1 VSYWKKYSDMKN
13 SFQYRLLQAMALIML
28 SACSTNYVPKPA
40 GYPRIDFPEKKY
52 TDYNSECPFTFRYP
66 SYAKIVRDSS
76 PGAMPCFLDMK
87 FPSLNATIHITYKS
101 VSSYKSFYE
110 MSEDARTFA
119 YKHTVKAENI
129 IDSGFYQKEHN
140 VSGIFYDIEGNTAS
154 SLQFYATDSSQ
165 HYLRAAL
172 YFNARPNKD
181 SLAPVINF
189 IHHDMDTIVRTLR
202 WK

>member
-1 VSYWKKYSDMKN
+1 MKN
-13 SFQYRLLQAMALIML
+13 GIQYRFFQVILIMLL
-28 SACSTNYVPKPA
+28 SACSSNYVPKPT
-40 GYPRIDFPEKKY
+40 GYPRIEFPEKKY
-52 TDYNSECPFTFRYP
+52 TDYVSECPFTFRYP
-66 SYAKIVRDSS
+66 TYAKIIRDSS
-76 PGAMPCFLDMK
+76 AGAMPCFLDLK
-87 FPSLNATIHITYKS
+87 YPTLNATIHITYKS
-101 VSSYKSFYE
+101 VSSYKNFYE

-129 IDSGFYQKEHN
+129 IDSGFYNKDHK

-165 HYLRAAL
+165 HYIRAAL
-172 YFNARPNKD
+172 YFNSRPNKD

-189 IHHDMDTIVRTLR
+189 IHHDMDTMVRSLK